1 MFNMTKS
8 SVSQEI
14 PSTPTPCIPAKAG
27 TQALSS
33 PQVSDRAPVSS
44 ASLAVA
50 QTWVPAFA
58 GMHGWGRGPR
68 LAKMHGWGDGGGIRI
83 QKMRYF
89 NTVIE

>member
-1 MFNMTKS
+1 MH
-8 SVSQEI
+8 
-14 PSTPTPCIPAKAG
+14 PAEAG

-68 LAKMHGWGDGGGIRI
+68 LAKMYGWGDGGGIRI

-89 NTVIE
+89 NTVTEKTFKNSAIEHVVRASRH